1 MLKNRNH
8 NRAIAGII
16 AAASIHSLS
25 VCAAETVQDT
35 VDFRYSPPE
44 WQTAICL
51 PDSVA

>member
-16 AAASIHSLS
+16 AAAFIRSLS
-25 VCAAETVQDT
+25 VCAAEAVQDT